1 MGVPHLHVYR
11 EGYGDKFAYEVPP
24 GMLKNPDNPRQ
35 VLLDFLETYHIERNG
50 IVALRQTDR
59 YTEITTPFLDRHND
73 QIQIYAVPTVDGWS
87 LTDAG
92 ETLSDLEMCGVR
104 FESAKRQAL
113 LHEVLQGFGVTLRDG
128 ELTVSAD
135 TQSQPQQMN
144 NLIQAVLAVNDLFCR
159 AQPTVYPFFTECVSQ
174 WLDEKAIRFSPQVSF
189 SGKSTFSHHYGFLI
203 PKSKQS
209 PERLLKVM
217 NTPNRDY
224 AKQVA
229 FSWIDTRE
237 TRPAASECF
246 VLLNDAEG
254 IPAGVMTSLEQYD
267 MVPVPWGEREQFAER
282 QAA

>member
-1 MGVPHLHVYR
+1 MAMTDFVTSYL
-11 EGYGDKFAYEVPP
+11 AW
-24 GMLKNPDNPRQ
+24 LKSQ
-35 VLLDFLETYHIERNG
+35 FSC
-50 IVALRQTDR
+50 RQTGR
-59 YTEITTPFLDRHND
+59 CTEITTPFLDRHND

-104 FESAKRQAL
+104 FESAKRKTL

-128 ELTVSAD
+128 ELTVSTD

-144 NLIQAVLAVNDLFCR
+144 NLIQAVLAVNDFFCL
-159 AQPTVYPFFTECVSQ
+159 AQPSVYQFFTEDVSQ

-189 SGKSTFSHHYGFLI
+189 SGKSTLSHHYDFLI

-217 NTPNRDY
+217 NTPSRDY

-237 TRPAASECF
+237 TRPTASECF

-254 IPAGVMTSLEQYD
+254 IPAGVLTSLEQYD
-267 MVPVPWGEREQFAER
+267 MVPVPWGKREQFSER
-282 QAA
+282 LAA

>member
-1 MGVPHLHVYR
+1 MTDFVTSYLAWLKSQFSCR
-11 EGYGDKFAYEVPP
+11 ETSA
-24 GMLKNPDNPRQ
+24 
-35 VLLDFLETYHIERNG
+35 
-50 IVALRQTDR
+50 

-73 QIQIYAVPTVDGWS
+73 QIQIYAVPTLDGWS

-92 ETLSDLEMCGVR
+92 ETRSDLEMCGVR
-104 FESAKRQAL
+104 FESDKRKAL
-113 LHEVLQGFGVTLRDG
+113 LHDG

-144 NLIQAVLAVNDLFCR
+144 NLIQAVLAVNDLFCL
-159 AQPTVYPFFTECVSQ
+159 AQPTVYPFFTEDISK

-189 SGKSTFSHHYGFLI
+189 SGKSTFSHHYDFLI

-217 NTPNRDY
+217 NTPSRDY

-237 TRPAASECF
+237 TRPTASECF

-254 IPAGVMTSLEQYD
+254 IPSGVLTSLKQYD
-267 MVPVPWGEREQFAER
+267 IVPVPWGEREQFSER
-282 QAA
+282 LAA